1 MKNSKPEPE
10 EVKAGKDDT
19 KGKDDGKEEGE
30 INEEKKVFCR
40 LVICKNLKYFML
52 MQGLKRF
59 FFIKTCFG

>member
-30 INEEKKVFCR
+30 INEEKKVFF
-40 LVICKNLKYFML
+40 NL
-52 MQGLKRF
+52 
-59 FFIKTCFG
+59 